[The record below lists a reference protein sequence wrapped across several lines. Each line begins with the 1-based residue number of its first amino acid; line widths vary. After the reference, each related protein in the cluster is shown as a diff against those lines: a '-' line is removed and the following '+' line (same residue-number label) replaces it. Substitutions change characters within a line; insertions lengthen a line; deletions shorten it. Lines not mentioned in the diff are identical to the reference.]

1 MERGARAA
9 QAYDTFDPV
18 KPQHSVAAAARRKR
32 EGRRRARLFAPP
44 AQTGTPS
51 RPTDSAPFCTVAR
64 AQVFRL
70 VHHWRSTRHPSRAR
84 RSIGST
90 TAPAALP
97 PPAARLALAR
107 QFGFFWSRYEI
118 HGLGAEEEVKSAPCH
133 GAATQKPRKTRAPG
147 NAHGAH
153 VASCRSRA
161 RAAQQEASPGAISPS
176 RSKSAR
182 SACASSPRS
191 TRSYAVRAKTG
202 EERSK
207 RKEG

>member
-1 MERGARAA
+1 METGARAA

-32 EGRRRARLFAPP
+32 EGRRRARLLAPP

-107 QFGFFWSRYEI
+107 QFGFFWLRYEI
-118 HGLGAEEEVKSAPCH
+118 HGLGAEEEVKSAPRRSH
-133 GAATQKPRKTRAPG
+133 AEAQENTRARQCPR
-147 NAHGAH
+147 
-153 VASCRSRA
+153 RSRRIVSFA
-161 RAAQQEASPGAISPS
+161 R
-176 RSKSAR
+176 
-182 SACASSPRS
+182 PRRT
-191 TRSYAVRAKTG
+191 TRSLPRRNLA
-202 EERSK
+202 
-207 RKEG
+207 